1 MFPVETLRI
10 LLALIAIGSAWMAG
24 RTRAALSSGRVRQAR
39 HFAWM
44 FRSVVCLAVL
54 NFRHDPD
61 LVLVGAVVL
70 ALFAF
75 GGGWW
80 QMKHAKPP
88 EDLSHEIVPHERD
101 AQEE

>member
-10 LLALIAIGSAWMAG
+10 LLALIAVGSAWMAG
-24 RTRAALSSGRVRQAR
+24 RTRAAMRAGRVRQAR

-61 LVLVGAVVL
+61 LLLLAAVVL
-70 ALFAF
+70 ALAAF
-75 GGGWW
+75 SGGWW
-80 QMKHAKPP
+80 QMKNAKPP
-88 EDLSHEIVPHERD
+88 EDLSHEIVPHEGDREPD
-101 AQEE
+101 